1 MTDGAF
7 NGYTPK
13 HAAKTPPGPWKNQ
26 ANCLGVEPDLFF
38 PSRGASTRQA
48 KECCRGCTVRLQCLE
63 YSLANKEV
71 HGIWGGLSERERR
84 RIRSQRNAARKVAS

>member
-1 MTDGAF
+1 MTDSAF
-7 NGYTPK
+7 NSYTPK
-13 HAAKTPPGPWKNQ
+13 HAAKTTAGPWIKQ
-26 ANCLGVEPDLFF
+26 AACRGVDADLFF
-38 PSRGASTRQA
+38 PARGESTRAARQV
-48 KECCRGCTVRLQCLE
+48 CQDCPVRLQCLE